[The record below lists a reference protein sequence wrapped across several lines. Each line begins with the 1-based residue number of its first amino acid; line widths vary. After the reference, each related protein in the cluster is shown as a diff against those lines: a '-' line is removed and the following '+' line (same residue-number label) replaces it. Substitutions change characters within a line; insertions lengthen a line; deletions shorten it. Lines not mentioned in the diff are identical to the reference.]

1 MRKYDLVVF
10 DLDGTLMKTED
21 GVLGSAVKAIEELGY
36 KAPPWEKMMSWI
48 GPPIQKSFQVEFGLT
63 AEKAQEMTRVFRK
76 YYASEGCLI
85 AEPYE
90 GIFDVLRAVRDAGA
104 KTAVATNKRED
115 YAKKM
120 LVHFGLAP
128 LFDVIHGPDDAGVLK
143 KPDLI
148 AMCAEECGVPL
159 SRTLMI
165 GDSVSD
171 SRGAREAGVDL
182 LGLTCGYG
190 FMSREEVMAAG
201 ACACAEN
208 MEELAELLKEM

>member
-1 MRKYDLVVF
+1 MKKYDLIVF

-36 KAPPWEKMMSWI
+36 EAPPWERMLNWI
-48 GPPIQKSFQVEFGLT
+48 GPPIQKSFQEEFGLT
-63 AEKAQEMTRVFRK
+63 TDAAQEMTRVFRK

-90 GIFDVLRAVRDAGA
+90 GIFDVLRAVREAGA
-104 KTAVATNKRED
+104 KTAVGTNKRED

-120 LVHFGLAP
+120 LEHFGLAP

-148 AMCAEECGVPL
+148 VMCAEECGVPL
-159 SRTLMI
+159 TRTLMV

-171 SRGAREAGVDL
+171 SNGARIAGADF
-182 LGLTCGYG
+182 LGLTYGYG
-190 FMSREEVMAAG
+190 FKSREEALAEGAA
-201 ACACAEN
+201 ACAEST
-208 MEELAELLKEM
+208 EELRKLLLSM

>member
-1 MRKYDLVVF
+1 MKKYDLIVF

-36 KAPPWEKMMSWI
+36 EAPPWERMLNWI
-48 GPPIQKSFQVEFGLT
+48 GPPIQKSFQEEFGLT
-63 AEKAQEMTRVFRK
+63 AGAAQEMTRVFRK

-90 GIFDVLRAVRDAGA
+90 GIFDVLRALRAAGA
-104 KTAVATNKRED
+104 KTAVGTNKRED

-120 LVHFGLAP
+120 LEHFGLAP

-148 AMCAEECGVPL
+148 VMCAEECGVPL
-159 SRTLMI
+159 QRTLMV

-171 SRGAREAGVDL
+171 SNGARTAGVDF
-182 LGLTCGYG
+182 LGLTYGYG
-190 FMSREEVMAAG
+190 FKSREEALAAG
-201 ACACAEN
+201 AAVCAESTG
-208 MEELAELLKEM
+208 ELRELLLSM